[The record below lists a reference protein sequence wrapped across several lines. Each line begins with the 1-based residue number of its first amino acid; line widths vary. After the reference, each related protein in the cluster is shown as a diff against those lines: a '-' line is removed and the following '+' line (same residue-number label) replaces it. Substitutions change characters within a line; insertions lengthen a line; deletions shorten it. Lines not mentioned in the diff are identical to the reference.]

1 MEEELCGRA
10 GQTGQMTPFHR
21 HRSDPREADAASPIF
36 APPTL
41 TSILR
46 FALRFH
52 GSNNKYRG
60 LSGFRGHSMFHV
72 SARCLQ
78 YQLSILTTTPLGSL
92 SCIQS
97 SAFLSSLKV
106 DFLVQ
111 GIHSFTPVKGASRH
125 LSQRP
130 GFQFGHC
137 GHEFSATFSVL
148 HLPGCVVILA
158 SYSFSNFKGP
168 SEYSSQTV

>member
-1 MEEELCGRA
+1 MRHHQSLLLQRSPRFYGLHCGF
-10 GQTGQMTPFHR
+10 M
-21 HRSDPREADAASPIF
+21 DLI
-36 APPTL
+36 
-41 TSILR
+41 TSIQGSFWFPRSLYVSCLR
-46 FALRFH
+46 QVFT
-52 GSNNKYRG
+52 
-60 LSGFRGHSMFHV
+60 V
-72 SARCLQ
+72 SIFNPHHD
-78 YQLSILTTTPLGSL
+78 SPLGSL
-92 SCIQS
+92 SRIQS

-148 HLPGCVVILA
+148 HLPGSVVILA